1 MEAEKVIF
9 LKCEVGRKKAT
20 GGIGEREK
28 VAMIEEKMIV
38 MMMMVMMM
46 TMWYDPNG
54 LIDKNPGRNAN

>member
-1 MEAEKVIF
+1 MEGRKYSVEAEKVIF

-38 MMMMVMMM
+38 MMMMMMM
-46 TMWYDPNG
+46 MMVTMW
-54 LIDKNPGRNAN
+54 

>member
-1 MEAEKVIF
+1 ME
-9 LKCEVGRKKAT
+9 RKKAT

>member
-1 MEAEKVIF
+1 MEGRKYSVEAEKVIF

-38 MMMMVMMM
+38 MMMMVMMV
-46 TMWYDPNG
+46 TM
-54 LIDKNPGRNAN
+54 